1 MIGAVKPRANHY
13 DVLGLTPAAADE
25 EISRAFARKMK
36 AFRWHP
42 AGAASDVW
50 IAYETLRDRIKRA
63 DYDRSLGLVPK
74 RQSNWT
80 MAVIREQWTP
90 FIAPNE
96 TKKAE
101 TKEAPFAQE
110 PQLRQQRE
118 PEPKVDPLEP
128 VIQEL
133 LTLGRSEKER
143 LRQVEQKPFG
153 WKRPAQAL
161 GGLILGAGIFGV
173 VLGLSARD
181 NEEPAQAEA
190 TAPAAS
196 VGAKLHS
203 AMPSPEAFPTTARP
217 QPEQAE
223 QTKAFWS
230 PVRRTPPRRR
240 SASATVQR
248 TDQTW
253 TKKSD
258 AVDAQTD
265 APVSDPAAT
274 DPLAPRPVDA
284 KLPLS
289 KTVIAHTIN
298 RIGYACG
305 EVASTTAVDGA
316 APGTFTVTCS
326 SGQSYQATPSHGRY
340 RFRRSGRN

>member
-1 MIGAVKPRANHY
+1 MIGAVKSRANHY

-42 AGAASDVW
+42 AGATSDVW

-74 RQSNWT
+74 RQSMWT
-80 MAVIREQWTP
+80 MAVRREQWTP

-96 TKKAE
+96 PKEAETKKAPV
-101 TKEAPFAQE
+101 ARE
-110 PQLRQQRE
+110 PQLREQPE

-128 VIQEL
+128 VIQDL

-143 LRQVEQKPFG
+143 LRQVQDKPLG

-161 GGLILGAGIFGV
+161 GGLVLGAGIFGV

-181 NEEPAQAEA
+181 NEEPTQAEA
-190 TAPAAS
+190 AAPAAS

-203 AMPSPEAFPTTARP
+203 AMPSPQAFPTSARP

-223 QTKAFWS
+223 QTKAFWF
-230 PVRRTPPRRR
+230 PVRRSPSRHRSR
-240 SASATVQR
+240 SANVQR
-248 TDQTW
+248 TDRTSTTQ
-253 TKKSD
+253 SD
-258 AVDAQTD
+258 TVDGQTD

-289 KTVIAHTIN
+289 KAVIAHTIN
-298 RIGYACG
+298 RIGYSCG
-305 EVASTTAVDGA
+305 EVASAAAVDAA
-316 APGTFTVTCS
+316 APGTFRVTCS